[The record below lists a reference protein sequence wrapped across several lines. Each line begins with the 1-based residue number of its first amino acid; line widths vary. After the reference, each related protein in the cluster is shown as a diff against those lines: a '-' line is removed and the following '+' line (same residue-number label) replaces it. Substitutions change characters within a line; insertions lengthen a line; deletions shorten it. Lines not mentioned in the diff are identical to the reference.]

1 MARCSDYNLITYL
14 DGIVT
19 KEETACVGNH
29 STYTTSTTLPGTV
42 TYKWYLDSVVPPSP
56 VLGTKSDFTYTFDDQ
71 SHKLY
76 VIAKSSA
83 INCAIQ
89 TDISVEG
96 IKCPDGCK
104 IDCIKEEV
112 SFPAGRLTQWVDKYG
127 NITYLV
133 WDATFECAKVSAK
146 NDEIVRRLKTLLNAH
161 PNCLYTDIRVTWR
174 FNKTGPY
181 CITLTI
187 ENSPIKFMSLNIGT
201 TTYNFNTY
209 NC

>member
-14 DGIVT
+14 DGIAT
-19 KEETACVGNH
+19 KEETACVGNR

-42 TYKWYLDSVVPPSP
+42 TYKWYLDSVVPPSQ
-56 VLGTKSDFTYTFDDQ
+56 VLGTNSDFTYTFDDQ

-96 IKCPDGCK
+96 VKCEDPCK
-104 IDCIKEEV
+104 IDCLKEEA
-112 SFPAGRLTQWVDKYG
+112 SFVPGKLTTLRDNMG
-127 NITYLV
+127 NI
-133 WDATFECAKVSAK
+133 WHIPGNFSFECAKVSAK
-146 NDEIVRRLKTLLNAH
+146 NDLTVQRLRSILIAH
-161 PNCLYTDIRVTWR
+161 PNCLHTDIRVTWR
-174 FNKTGPY
+174 LNKTGPY

-187 ENSPIKFMSLNIGT
+187 ENSPVKYISLSIGT

>member
-14 DGIVT
+14 DGIAT
-19 KEETACVGNH
+19 KEETACVGNR

-42 TYKWYLDSVVPPSP
+42 TYKWYLDSVVPPSQ
-56 VLGTKSDFTYTFDDQ
+56 VLGTNSDFTYTFDDQ

-89 TDISVEG
+89 TDLSVEG

-112 SFPAGRLTQWVDKYG
+112 SFAPGKLTQLTDKYG
-127 NITYLV
+127 NIYHILG
-133 WDATFECAKVSAK
+133 DFSFECAKVSAK
-146 NDEIVRRLKTLLNAH
+146 NDLTVQRLRSILIAH
-161 PNCLYTDIRVTWR
+161 PNCLHTDIRVTWR
-174 FNKTGPY
+174 LNKTGPY

-187 ENSPIKFMSLNIGT
+187 ENSPVKYISLSIGT